1 MSKFAGAMAAAVFL
15 FLSACAGLETRAPKP
30 TAEISSF
37 SLERIGLRDLDF
49 AFELTVKN
57 PYPVDLSFSGMSLDF
72 AVEGAQVFQ
81 TRSRG
86 GFTVGANR
94 TAANTFIV
102 TLRYEDVIRA
112 VRDYLEKDWLETQIT
127 GKLTLPLPDLSG
139 LPEEI
144 SFDYRLSH
152 KIPAI
157 KPRIE
162 LRDFSVEAPTE
173 KEIAAALAA
182 AGRSVAVAE
191 AANFLRGIVQGRPP
205 AAAPFRLQDIDVPFT
220 LSYTLA
226 VVNEAKAPLDFDALD
241 YELFVGGQSLAKGTS
256 TQVRRSGG
264 AALVTV
270 RTTFSSKG
278 VSEGVIRVLE
288 AKGSDFRI
296 AGKASLVL
304 PPEVRRS
311 PVPLSF
317 DEGGTFRF

>member
-1 MSKFAGAMAAAVFL
+1 MSKFVHATAAAVFL
-15 FLSACAGLETRAPKP
+15 FLSACAGLETHAPKP

-72 AVEGAQVFQ
+72 SVEGAQVFQ
-81 TRSRG
+81 TKSRG

-94 TAANTFIV
+94 TAANSFIV
-102 TLRYEDVIRA
+102 TLRYEDVIRV

-127 GKLTLPLPDLSG
+127 GKLTLPLPDLGG
-139 LPEEI
+139 LPREI

-152 KIPAI
+152 KIPAV
-157 KPRIE
+157 KPRVEI
-162 LRDFSVEAPTE
+162 RDFAIAAPSE

-182 AGRSVAVAE
+182 AGRNIAVAE
-191 AANFLRGIVQGRPP
+191 AAGFLRGIVQGRPS
-205 AAAPFRLQDIDVPFT
+205 AAPPFRLQDIDVPFT

-226 VVNEAKAPLDFDALD
+226 VVNEAEAPLDFGALD

-256 TQVRRSGG
+256 TQVRRNGG
-264 AALVTV
+264 ASLITIN
-270 RTTFSSKG
+270 TTFSSKR
-278 VSEGVIRVLE
+278 VSEGIIRVLE
-288 AKGSDFRI
+288 AKGGDFRI
-296 AGKASLVL
+296 AGKASLIL
-304 PPEVRRS
+304 PQEIRRT